1 MLCYKAT
8 QHGCSE
14 EVPDKN
20 NAKARITKNYCN
32 RQVAILRRGFW
43 WDWRCRSSIM
53 WWLGKQQM

>member
-20 NAKARITKNYCN
+20 NAKARITKNYRN
-32 RQVAILRRGFW
+32 RQVAILQRGF
-43 WDWRCRSSIM
+43 S
-53 WWLGKQQM
+53 